1 MSSLRMSFPVW
12 SRASSQEPLALTET
26 PERFLLM
33 AIIKAEEFGQTVAI
47 LVTVTLPVTTETN
60 QLDIAAVSRRRATA
74 RDALSEV
81 TA

>member
-1 MSSLRMSFPVW
+1 MSSPVW
-12 SRASSQEPLALTET
+12 SRASSQGLLALTET

-33 AIIKAEEFGQTVAI
+33 AIIKADEFGQTVAI

-60 QLDIAAVSRRRATA
+60 QLDIAAISRRRATV